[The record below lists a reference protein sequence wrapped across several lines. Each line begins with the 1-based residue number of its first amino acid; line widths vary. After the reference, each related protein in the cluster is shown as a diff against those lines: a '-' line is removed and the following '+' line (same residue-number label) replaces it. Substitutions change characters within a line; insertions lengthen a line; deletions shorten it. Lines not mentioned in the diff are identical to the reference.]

1 MNRGQ
6 TAEELDLQIE
16 GLMASDS
23 SETDTNPL
31 LKIAGELRL
40 LPSRAFEQRL
50 LADLMEQGEAI
61 EQTVQERAQWERA
74 ENEALPFRRPEL
86 MLSFVQARYSAMP
99 ADPRSLFLSFM
110 SHAAVVALI
119 ASGIW
124 LGHATVV
131 KNTTT
136 SAGLTYIPLPLGDT
150 APQGGGGGGDH
161 SMIQSSRGTPPKFAD
176 TQLAPPAIVVRRD
189 AKLQVDPTVLGPP
202 DLKLPQTNQ
211 LGDLTSANTVM
222 PSNGTGAHGG
232 IGDNYGTGDG
242 PGRGP
247 GVGPGSGGSF
257 GGGPYRPG
265 NGVSAPRAVY
275 DPDPEYS
282 EEARQAKFQGNVVLS
297 VIVDPTGRVRDIRVV
312 RSVGLGLDEKAK
324 DAVEKWRFTP
334 GMRDGHAVA
343 VQVNVEVNFRL
354 Y

>member
-1 MNRGQ
+1 MNREQ
-6 TAEELDLQIE
+6 MAEELDMQIE
-16 GLMASDS
+16 GVLMSKGSATHAD
-23 SETDTNPL
+23 PL
-31 LKIAGELRL
+31 LKIAGELRF
-40 LPSRAFEQRL
+40 LPSRDFEQRIL
-50 LADLMEQGEAI
+50 SDLMEQGGT
-61 EQTVQERAQWERA
+61 EQGEREPRVAGA
-74 ENEALPFRRPEL
+74 P
-86 MLSFVQARYSAMP
+86 QAAHILFGCGAAMPAFSLGRYSAMP
-99 ADPRSLFLSFM
+99 ADPRSLLLSFM

-131 KNTTT
+131 RPKSL
-136 SAGLTYIPLPLGDT
+136 SADLTFIPLPPGER
-150 APQGGGGGGDH
+150 APRGGGSGGDRSPVH
-161 SMIQSSRGTPPKFAD
+161 ASRGTPPKFSD
-176 TQLAPPAIVVRRD
+176 TQLAPPAIIVRSE
-189 AKLQVDPTVLGPP
+189 AKLRVGPTVLGPP
-202 DLKLPQTNQ
+202 DLKLPQSNQ
-211 LGDLTSANTVM
+211 LGDLTSLNTVM

-232 IGDNYGTGDG
+232 IGENYGTGDG
-242 PGRGP
+242 GGKGP

-257 GGGPYRPG
+257 GGGTYRPG

-312 RSVGLGLDEKAK
+312 RSVGLGLDEKAT